1 MKRKTKQTD
10 YKRLFIRQSN
20 EIARTGK
27 TVYVRREFHDRIQ
40 KIVQVIGDNEIS
52 LFSYID
58 NIIAHHFDVFQDD
71 IVQSYNQKN
80 NSIF

>member
-10 YKRLFIRQSN
+10 YKGLFIRQSN

-58 NIIAHHFDVFQDD
+58 NIIAHHFDVFHDD

-80 NSIF
+80 SSIF